1 MLIKRLISRLAMG
14 TVLLAAGAALP
25 AVAHDND
32 DDHGDHWRHHHHHD
46 HGDRHSQ
53 HGHDR
58 DDGYAYPPE
67 TLVYEPYY
75 VEPRVYYPPAYVYP
89 QPREGVT
96 IIFRNHW

>member
-1 MLIKRLISRLAMG
+1 MLIKRLISRLAIG

-25 AVAHDND
+25 AVARDND
-32 DDHGDHWRHHHHHD
+32 DDHGDHWRHHHHD
-46 HGDRHSQ
+46 HGDRHWQ